1 MIKLSANV
9 SKKVPIEG
17 LQYSSQNFSAGM
29 EVEVSGDHGE
39 EGIRDKFRK
48 LYGLLEDAI
57 DEQIRVQSEGNR
69 PENSREDSAR
79 SKIARRGIGR
89 LKNDGNGNSSGGGT
103 NGNGRH
109 ATEAQVKAIYAIS
122 KDRGIETGD
131 LKNYLLQDY
140 GVRNPKDLSISDAS
154 SVIDE
159 LKAVQSQ

>member
-17 LQYSSQNFSAGM
+17 LQYSSQNFSAGI
-29 EVEVSGDHGE
+29 EVEVSGDRSE
-39 EGIRDKFRK
+39 ERIRDKFRK

-57 DEQIRVQSEGNR
+57 DEQIRIQSGGNR
-69 PENSREDSAR
+69 EEDSRKDSAR
-79 SKIARRGIGR
+79 SRIARRGLGR
-89 LKNDGNGNSSGGGT
+89 LKNDGNGNSSGGS

-109 ATEAQVKAIYAIS
+109 ATEAQVKAIYAIA

-140 GVRNPKDLSISDAS
+140 GVQSPQDLSISDAS

-159 LKAVQSQ
+159 LKAVKSQ